1 MAGGGDG
8 EVDEVDEVDEE
19 VVFTVCVVRE
29 DRGVRWTDGGMN
41 CGDGP

>member
-8 EVDEVDEVDEE
+8 EVGEVGEE
-19 VVFTVCVVRE
+19 VVFVVCVVRE
-29 DRGVRWTDGGMN
+29 DRGSRWTDGGMN